1 MKMIVL
7 TDDRSASPKAP
18 DRKPTQEEVSHT
30 APLAAYLVAAVE
42 DGCLTLDEA
51 WSRFH
56 VTPEAIAMWQRARDG
71 VDLLHGGRE
80 PALSNL
86 TRS

>member
-1 MKMIVL
+1 MIVL
-7 TDDRSASPKAP
+7 TDDRTASAKAP
-18 DRKPTQEEVSHT
+18 DRKPIPEEVSHA

-56 VTPEAIAMWQRARDG
+56 ITPEAIAMWQRARDG
-71 VDLLHGGRE
+71 VDLLHGARR
-80 PALSNL
+80 PALSKL
-86 TRS
+86 ARS